1 MTMTVQQIV
10 PLSGAPLSGTSRRRF
25 VALAAAIGLTVS
37 GCAVSPPPP
46 ERHALFFA
54 PDSAA
59 LDQPAQDL
67 IARLAAEI
75 RAKPVREIILESF
88 ANRAPD
94 GSQNRV
100 LADQRA
106 ETITRALEAQGV
118 DPKLVRSIVVGQAE
132 RIGLSALEGRR
143 VDITIQR

>member
-1 MTMTVQQIV
+1 
-10 PLSGAPLSGTSRRRF
+10 
-25 VALAAAIGLTVS
+25 
-37 GCAVSPPPP
+37 
-46 ERHALFFA
+46 
-54 PDSAA
+54 
-59 LDQPAQDL
+59 
-67 IARLAAEI
+67 
-75 RAKPVREIILESF
+75 
-88 ANRAPD
+88 
-94 GSQNRV
+94 V